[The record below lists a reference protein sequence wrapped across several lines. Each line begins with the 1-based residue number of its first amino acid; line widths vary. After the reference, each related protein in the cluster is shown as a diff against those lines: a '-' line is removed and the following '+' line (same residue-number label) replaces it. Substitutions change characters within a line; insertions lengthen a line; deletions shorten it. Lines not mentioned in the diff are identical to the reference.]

1 MSIQKPDDLVITV
14 RLSAGAY
21 TARAR
26 GEKATASSSISAELA
41 ARALANKLGY
51 VLAQLDLFAGDRR
64 NEDGAVQFIAR
75 NTNQRAHFTA
85 QQSS

>member
-1 MSIQKPDDLVITV
+1 MTTPKTDDLVITV

-41 ARALANKLGY
+41 ARALASKLGHE
-51 VLAQLDLFAGDRR
+51 LAQLDLFAGDRR
-64 NEDGAVQFIAR
+64 NEDGAVQFMAR
-75 NTNQRAHFTA
+75 NTNQRADFTA
-85 QQSS
+85 QQTS

>member
-1 MSIQKPDDLVITV
+1 MNAQNSTDLVITV

-26 GEKATASSSISAELA
+26 GEKATASSSISAEVA
-41 ARALANKLGY
+41 ARSLANKLGHE
-51 VLAQLDLFAGDRR
+51 LAQLDLFAGDRR
-64 NEDGAVQFIAR
+64 NEDGAVQFMAR
-75 NTNQRAHFTA
+75 NTNQRIHPTA